1 MRALIALFICV
12 QAILTPHGCT
22 VILYPAVELF
32 LAFVILFALV
42 HDKLVSINEKSWDIK
57 NVVFI
62 EEGGII
68 HAVQVVD
75 NDLRPLAIG
84 SDKTIDS
91 DAIQTTKL
99 PLVHHKPF
107 FSSLSLIVVHALCRC
122 DFN

>member
-1 MRALIALFICV
+1 MRPSY
-12 QAILTPHGCT
+12 T
-22 VILYPAVELF
+22 YPAWLYSHIIPSCGVVSCFRHSLCF
-32 LAFVILFALV
+32 GSN
-42 HDKLVSINEKSWDIK
+42 KLVSINEKSWDIK

-68 HAVQVVD
+68 HALQVVD

-91 DAIQTTKL
+91 DAIQTTKF